1 MSNIDEIQKFLTQ
14 VNWFKLIVEN
24 ITVESEGFRE
34 KYYHE
39 VVYDFEEGLE
49 ISIDFKFS
57 IDNAMLNSITVDK
70 PQANYFFAIRA
81 FYLCIFF
88 LALLSL
94 YLNYRYIRRTMKVIF
109 H

>member
-57 IDNAMLNSITVDK
+57 IDNAMLTVSQSINPK
-70 PQANYFFAIRA
+70 PTTFSPLEHFTYASF
-81 FYLCIFF
+81 
-88 LALLSL
+88 S
-94 YLNYRYIRRTMKVIF
+94 
-109 H
+109 